1 MIHHQRKL
9 ELLRQVVFLADFPES
24 LLDALAEALQPLACP
39 PQTLILSMGEVSHC
53 MYFILRGRVRIH
65 KGDFDVAELG
75 EGEVFGEFSLI
86 DAEPRSA
93 SVSSI
98 TEVELYRLTRDD
110 FFSVLSRD
118 ASLFEAIMRQL
129 VGRMRQMTRTQIIEL
144 EHREE
149 VLQVLVEQRTAQL
162 RIANEDLSQAN
173 EEILF
178 RQAALE
184 NAIEELRS
192 TNEKLNQKSVEL
204 NTQKKLI
211 EEKNALLEENN
222 ILLRESLETIKRQ
235 QEHMIQSEK
244 MAALGMLAPVVAHEI
259 NTPTGAVKG
268 AVQNLHEMLP
278 HVFEA
283 VRRCMLAIA
292 EARQSELYDLI
303 DHLTSHSE
311 PISSR
316 EERRLIRE
324 MEDLLNEA
332 GFPHAEENAARLVR
346 AGVVKHLDELL
357 PWLADESIAEAVLQ
371 LAVEVGRMR
380 RQFLTIDQSA
390 ERVRR
395 IVTSL
400 TNYVHR
406 RPESS
411 KPTPTDLPANVD
423 IVLSLYEYYFRQ
435 GVELVREYDDVPLV
449 PGFPENL
456 IQVWT
461 NILMNALHAV
471 KSNAP
476 DRRPVIKINIAVK
489 EDWIEV
495 RISNNGPPIAD
506 GVVERIFEPL
516 FTTKAKEEGTGLG
529 LSISAKIVEQ
539 HAGLIS
545 VSSDEEWTSFSVLL
559 PAK

>member
-1 MIHHQRKL
+1 
-9 ELLRQVVFLADFPES
+9 
-24 LLDALAEALQPLACP
+24 
-39 PQTLILSMGEVSHC
+39 

-65 KGDFDVAELG
+65 KGDFGVAELG

-98 TEVELYRLTRDD
+98 TEAELYRLTRDD
-110 FFSVLSRD
+110 FFSVLARD
-118 ASLFEAIMRQL
+118 SSLFEAIMRQL

-173 EEILF
+173 EEILL

-184 NAIEELRS
+184 NAIDELRS
-192 TNEKLNQKSVEL
+192 TNDKLNQKSVEL
-204 NTQKKLI
+204 NIQKKLI

-292 EARQSELYDLI
+292 EARQAELYDLI

-357 PWLADESIAEAVLQ
+357 PWLADESMAEAVLQ

-380 RQFLTIDQSA
+380 RQFLTIDQAA

-411 KPTPTDLPANVD
+411 KPTPTDLAANVD

-506 GVVERIFEPL
+506 GIVERIFEPL

-529 LSISAKIVEQ
+529 LSISSKIVEQ

-559 PAK
+559 PIKTHKESQDA